1 MAESPIT
8 ARAQDFAAWY
18 QDVVLQG
25 DMAEPAEIVKGCMVI
40 KPNGYA
46 VWEVLQRELDKR
58 FKATSHQNV
67 YFPLLIPQS
76 FLQKE
81 AEHVEGF
88 SPELAVVTIAGGK
101 ELEEPYVIR
110 PTSETIIGHFFAKW
124 IQSWRDLPMLLN
136 QWANVIRWELRTR
149 MFLRT
154 TEFLWQEGHTA
165 HSTHEEALEEVLRM
179 LDLYADVAEDV
190 MAMPV
195 IKGVKTRAE
204 KFAGALRSYSIE
216 AMMQNGL
223 ALQAGT
229 SHDLGQNFGK
239 AFDVQ
244 FQSKEGQLDYVW
256 QTSWGVSTRLIGGL
270 IMTHSDDKGLV
281 LPPKLAPIKTVL
293 VPIYRKD
300 EESAQVLEAAHRIAR
315 KSARRWTIA
324 TDNRRARSSSTGSGA
339 ACPSCSNWARAI
351 SPAARSC
358 SSAATPAPRSPSTS
372 PRSPANYRETL
383 ADIQTSTVHARQ
395 GAPEGQHR
403 AGEFHRGSRIDP
415 EGRHR
420 GKGRRQIRHG
430 AHQGRSHLRRPPE
443 GIQSHRPQHSAGG
456 RVRRAG
462 QVHRHRRDRAAARRH
477 RQVVLTSQNRKLKS
491 PVIVKPSVAAIL
503 RVRQEEARRRAQPET
518 APAIQR
524 RGGAAREV
532 AAPTASS
539 LAMLKGLIRIA
550 DRVALEQARRRRRT
564 VPPAPQTRGAMK
576 RTPNGIQM

>member
-8 ARAQDFAAWY
+8 ARSQDFATWY

-40 KPNGYA
+40 KANGYA
-46 VWEVLQRELDKR
+46 VWENLQREFDAR
-58 FKATSHQNV
+58 FKATNHQNL

-76 FLQKE
+76 FLKKE

-124 IQSWRDLPMLLN
+124 IQSYRDLPVLVN
-136 QWANVIRWELRTR
+136 QWANVLRWELRTR

-165 HSTHEEALEEVLRM
+165 HSSHEEALEEVVRM
-179 LDLYADVAEDV
+179 LHIYGDVAEEI

-195 IKGVKTRAE
+195 IRGMKSRAE

-239 AFDVQ
+239 AFGVQ
-244 FQSKEGQLDYVW
+244 FQSKEGQLEYVW

-281 LPPKLAPIKTVL
+281 LPPKLAPVKSVL

-300 EESAQVLEAAHRIAR
+300 EEKGPVLEAAHRIAADLGAKVDER
-315 KSARRWTIA
+315 EGQTPGAKFFHWERRGVPLVLELGPRDLASGKIVLKRRDTGAKEPIEQSIVKERAAGALDDMQKSLFARAKERLKANTVLANSFDEVQDILKDA
-324 TDNRRARSSSTGSGA
+324 TAEKGGGKFVMAHIKDDPDCDARLKEFKATVRNLPLVDEYDGPGKCIITGETVERRA
-339 ACPSCSNWARAI
+339 
-351 SPAARSC
+351 
-358 SSAATPAPRSPSTS
+358 
-372 PRSPANYRETL
+372 
-383 ADIQTSTVHARQ
+383 
-395 GAPEGQHR
+395 
-403 AGEFHRGSRIDP
+403 
-415 EGRHR
+415 
-420 GKGRRQIRHG
+420 
-430 AHQGRSHLRRPPE
+430 
-443 GIQSHRPQHSAGG
+443 
-456 RVRRAG
+456 
-462 QVHRHRRDRAAARRH
+462 
-477 RQVVLTSQNRKLKS
+477 
-491 PVIVKPSVAAIL
+491 VIAKAY
-503 RVRQEEARRRAQPET
+503 
-518 APAIQR
+518 
-524 RGGAAREV
+524 
-532 AAPTASS
+532 
-539 LAMLKGLIRIA
+539 
-550 DRVALEQARRRRRT
+550 
-564 VPPAPQTRGAMK
+564 
-576 RTPNGIQM
+576 